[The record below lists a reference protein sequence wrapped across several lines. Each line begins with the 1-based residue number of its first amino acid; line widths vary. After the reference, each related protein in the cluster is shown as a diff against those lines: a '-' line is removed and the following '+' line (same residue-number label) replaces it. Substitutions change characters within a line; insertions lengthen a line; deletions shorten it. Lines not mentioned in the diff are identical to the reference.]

1 VSVGLAETQAFYMIQ
16 HSEGSVHLV
25 YETPLGIGHKFP
37 FNELLN
43 GGLDERIH
51 CSKSLKIQQDESVN
65 DGQTT
70 DGQGDCNI
78 APSLRVGV

>member
-1 VSVGLAETQAFYMIQ
+1 MIQ

-51 CSKSLKIQQDESVN
+51 CSKSLKIQQD
-65 DGQTT
+65 
-70 DGQGDCNI
+70 
-78 APSLRVGV
+78 VGLWPCIISNTCLTCK